1 MAFEILATLATQ
13 VIATLGYPGVFVLMA
28 LESTAA
34 PVPSEAVLPFAGFL
48 VAQGKFEFWS
58 VVLVASIGSIVGS
71 LISYWIGAVGGRPL
85 VNGVGK
91 WLLLREGHLKHTE
104 SFFKRHG
111 GKTIFIARFI
121 PIVRHLISI
130 PAGIARMDLK
140 SFVLLTAVGATMWNA
155 FLTFVGMKLMENWET
170 ILRYTQL
177 IDYVILASL
186 LLGGT
191 WWILKLRRRA

>member
-1 MAFEILATLATQ
+1 MATWATQ
-13 VIATLGYPGVFVLMA
+13 VIATLGYPGIFILML

-48 VAQGKFEFWS
+48 VAQGKLEFWF

-71 LISYWIGAVGGRPL
+71 LIGYWIGAVGGRPL
-85 VNGVGK
+85 INRVGK
-91 WLLLREGHLKHTE
+91 YLLLHEGHLKHTE
-104 SFFKRHG
+104 SFFSRHG

-140 SFVLLTAVGATMWNA
+140 TFILLTAVGATMWNA
-155 FLTFVGMKLMENWET
+155 FLTFVGMKLMENWAT
-170 ILRYTQL
+170 ILQYTQL
-177 IDYVILASL
+177 IDYTVLAL
-186 LLGGT
+186 LVFGGA